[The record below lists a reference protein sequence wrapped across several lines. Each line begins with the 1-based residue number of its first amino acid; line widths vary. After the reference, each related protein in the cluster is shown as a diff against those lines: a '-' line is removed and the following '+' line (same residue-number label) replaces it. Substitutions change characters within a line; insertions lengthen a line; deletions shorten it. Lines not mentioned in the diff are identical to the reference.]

1 MDADDHVTRLS
12 RRRQT
17 RATRCVCVTPI
28 VLYTT
33 VDAQCDKLTT
43 VVGRTELTTL
53 ATVDVPWRDFSKSG
67 VWDKV
72 PEGSTHSF
80 EDTRIPLQY
89 SAG

>member
-1 MDADDHVTRLS
+1 LRHGVECQQVSDDPHDALRH
-12 RRRQT
+12 
-17 RATRCVCVTPI
+17 